1 MALPE
6 PELER
11 YGGWVPE
18 LMRVYMPFGVSLRA
32 CFVSPEYPP
41 RMFGGLGSH
50 VEQLSEALGKHIDL
64 DIVLPRHG
72 LDYQDPPHSR
82 MRLVPLT
89 HSDPSYLLPTS
100 WLDFAL
106 EAADKIDSMITEGA
120 SFNVIHCHDWV
131 TVLAG
136 VRCRWRHN
144 IPLVFHM
151 HLPIPDPLE
160 ASIDNLGLS
169 CADIVTVNSDS
180 VRADL
185 LHRSRILGFELGQVK
200 VINNGVD
207 LTIFHPREDWPVD
220 DDYILYAGHLMQHKG
235 PEYLLRAFYYVQL
248 KFPDIRLRIL
258 GNGDLW
264 PHLHRLRIRLKIPE
278 QQVDF
283 IRTAQWLTRQE
294 MARHFQGAR
303 VVVIPS
309 LYETFGMVAIE
320 ALACQRPVVASNT
333 GGLAEIVEH
342 YVNGF
347 LAEPRDELDLAQ
359 WIMILLADSG
369 LRHRM
374 GVEGRRQLHSE
385 YTWPNIADQF
395 MALYTDLQQPRTRDI
410 PPQAYEFKAQIEGL
424 AGSWYADLFDWR
436 RP

>member
-1 MALPE
+1 
-6 PELER
+6 
-11 YGGWVPE
+11 
-18 LMRVYMPFGVSLRA
+18 LRA

-50 VEQLSEALGKHIDL
+50 VEQLSEALGQHIDL
-64 DIVLPRHG
+64 DIVLPSHRP
-72 LDYQDPPHSR
+72 DYQDPPHSR
-82 MRLVPLT
+82 IRLIPLT
-89 HSDPSYLLPTS
+89 RSDPSYLIPTT

-106 EAADKIDSMITEGA
+106 EVADKIDSMVMEGA

-151 HLPIPDPLE
+151 HLPIPNLLE
-160 ASIDNLGLS
+160 ASIENLGLS

-180 VRADL
+180 VREDL
-185 LHRSRILGFELGQVK
+185 LHRSRTLGFELERMK

-220 DDYILYAGHLMQHKG
+220 DGYILYAGHLAQHKG
-235 PEYLLRAFYYVQL
+235 PEYLLRAFYHVQL
-248 KFPDIRLRIL
+248 EYPDIRLRIL

-264 PHLHRLRIRLKIPE
+264 SRLHRLRVSLKIPE
-278 QQVDF
+278 QQVEF
-283 IRTAQWLTRQE
+283 IRTTQWLTRQE

-320 ALACQRPVVASNT
+320 ALACQRPVVVSNT
-333 GGLAEIVEH
+333 GGLAQIVKH
-342 YVNGF
+342 HVNGF
-347 LAEPRDELDLAQ
+347 LAEPRNEWDLAQ
-359 WIMILLADSG
+359 WIMTLLAHPG

-374 GVEGRRQLHSE
+374 GVEGRRQLHSG
-385 YTWPNIADQF
+385 YTWPNIAQQF
-395 MALYTDLQQPRTRDI
+395 IALYRDLQQPRTRDI
-410 PPQAYEFKAQIEGL
+410 PLQAYEFKTQIEEL
-424 AGSWYADLFDWR
+424 AGSWYADLFDWGR
-436 RP
+436 QP

>member
-1 MALPE
+1 M
-6 PELER
+6 
-11 YGGWVPE
+11 
-18 LMRVYMPFGVSLRA
+18 RA
-32 CFVSPEYPP
+32 CFISSEYPP

-64 DIVLPRHG
+64 DMVLPSHRS
-72 LDYQDPPHSR
+72 DYENPPHPR
-82 MRLVPLT
+82 VRLIPLT
-89 HSDPSYLLPTS
+89 HSDPSYLLPIS

-106 EAADKIDSMITEGA
+106 EAADKIDSMIMEGA

-180 VRADL
+180 VRVEL
-185 LHRSRILGFELGQVK
+185 LHRSRILDFELGPVK

-207 LTIFHPREDWPVD
+207 LTIFRPREDWPAD
-220 DDYILYAGHLMQHKG
+220 DGYILFAGRLLQHKG
-235 PEYLLRAFYYVQL
+235 PEYLLKAFYYVQL

-258 GNGDLW
+258 GDGKLW
-264 PHLHRLRIRLKIPE
+264 PYLHGLRVSLNIPE
-278 QQVDF
+278 QHVEF
-283 IRTAQWLTRQE
+283 VRTAQWLTRQE

-303 VVVIPS
+303 VVVVPS
-309 LYETFGMVAIE
+309 LYETFGMVTIE
-320 ALACQRPVVASNT
+320 AMACQRPVVVSNT
-333 GGLAEIVEH
+333 GGLAQIVKH
-342 YVNGF
+342 HVNGF

-359 WIMILLADSG
+359 WIMTLLADSG

-385 YTWPNIADQF
+385 YTWPNIARQF
-395 MALYTDLQQPRTRDI
+395 MALYRNLQQPQIRDI
-410 PPQAYEFKAQIEGL
+410 PLQAYEFKSQIEKI
-424 AGSWYADLFDWR
+424 AGSGYADLFDWR
-436 RP
+436 RWP